1 MRSSNEKEGHSG
13 VLGKSDE
20 PRGFDC
26 KGEDVGLFTGGD
38 MVGVGLWVG
47 VQLMLMARIKKQQI
61 EDDEISRMN
70 PEGDG

>member
-1 MRSSNEKEGHSG
+1 
-13 VLGKSDE
+13 
-20 PRGFDC
+20 
-26 KGEDVGLFTGGD
+26 